1 MTPTKDTFIG
11 TQLRVIDPNGPLRA
25 GQIVTLTGKETY
37 GDRSYAQVDHQP
49 RGYNWDRFEIVE
61 APGVPTLSAER
72 LQLKAIRKAAAA
84 LYLEGKWELNDGTP
98 PETQVKLWEDLRD
111 ALGFKPGFNTT
122 VSAAA

>member
-1 MTPTKDTFIG
+1 MTPTKDTPIG
-11 TQLRVIDPNGPLRA
+11 TKLRVINPFSVY
-25 GQIVTLTGKETY
+25 GQGAIVTLTAVDGPY
-37 GDRSYAQVDHQP
+37 AYINGDDHKD
-49 RGYNWDRFEIVE
+49 RGWFLDRFVVVE
-61 APGVPTLSAER
+61 TPRASSLSAER

-98 PETQVKLWEDLRD
+98 PETQAKLWEDLRD